1 MRYNFAQL
9 LQRIASQWR
18 KADCRG
24 IGASGFA
31 TAIRAWCRSDSCI
44 THGSDDA
51 GLRLARWQ
59 GANAAG
65 VSGAG

>member
-9 LQRIASQWR
+9 LQYIADQWR
-18 KADCRG
+18 KGDCRG

-31 TAIRAWCRSDSCI
+31 TGIRAWCRTDSPV
-44 THGSDDA
+44 TRGSDDA
-51 GLRLARWQ
+51 GVRFDRCQ

-65 VSGAG
+65 VSGAR